1 MTSTAVLFVD
11 SKEQFE
17 GQTLACTRI
26 IDVPL
31 VKRNVIDLR
40 RAGFANIFVVMDE
53 RTAELEA
60 VLDDIRRTNFQRSTF
75 SDTDWRDAI
84 RATGD
89 DDVLVFTSDRLS
101 EYRLL
106 HNFAAL
112 SPGNGF
118 DSFIAVDIKD
128 IDAPSNAEQRFHLN
142 DGEVISDEEFGA
154 APIARQ
160 LGLYRIPA
168 AAVASFESP
177 DPVYLA
183 ERAEKHRQDGRTE
196 LFDVGNGFVE
206 KIDSRA
212 SVRRAERRLIR
223 YIWKSTDGMYARRNK
238 SILRP
243 ILPYIFK
250 LPITPNMVSLM
261 GVIISVYSG
270 YLFSRG
276 GYFYAVAAALVTYVS
291 ALLDHVDGS
300 IARIKSKESDF
311 GAHFDTLCDFVFY
324 ISFGLGLT
332 AGLYRASGNPFYIWL
347 GVAALFGTLTSL
359 IMTSYAR
366 NTRATNASAY
376 AAEAHK
382 KYETRSQV
390 TRIGRRIY
398 FVIRR
403 PVVPYFIIFFS
414 IVNLLPFVLFMTA
427 LSANLFWMFH
437 VYTNTL
443 FSPVKKLK
451 SDRE

>member
-17 GQTLACTRI
+17 GRTLACTRI

-53 RTAELEA
+53 RTAEIEA
-60 VLDDIRRTNFQRSTF
+60 VLDDIRRTQFKRCTF
-75 SDTDWRDAI
+75 TGDDWRNAI
-84 RATGD
+84 SETGD
-89 DDVLVFTSDRLS
+89 DDVVVFTSDRLS
-101 EYRLL
+101 EYRFL
-106 HNFAAL
+106 HNFADVKLAD
-112 SPGNGF
+112 GH
-118 DSFIAVDIKD
+118 DAVIAVDIKD
-128 IDAPSNAEQRFHLN
+128 IDAPSNAERRFHLN
-142 DGEVISDEEFGA
+142 DGQVITADAFA
-154 APIARQ
+154 AEPQARE
-160 LGLYRIPA
+160 LGIYRMPA
-168 AAVASFESP
+168 ADVAAFESSGP
-177 DPVYLA
+177 EYLA
-183 ERAEKHRQDGRTE
+183 QRAKEYSEQRRVE
-196 LFDVGNGFVE
+196 LFEVGNGFVE
-206 KIDSRA
+206 KIESRDSL
-212 SVRRAERRLIR
+212 RRAERRLIR

-238 SILRP
+238 RILKP

-250 LPITPNMVSLM
+250 TPITPNMVSLI
-261 GVIISVYSG
+261 GVIVSVYSG

-276 GYFYAVAAALVTYVS
+276 EYLYAVAAALVTYLS
-291 ALLDHVDGS
+291 ALLDHIDGA

-311 GAHFDTLCDFVFY
+311 GAHFDTLCDYVFY
-324 ISFGLGLT
+324 VSFGLGMT
-332 AGLYRASGNPFYIWL
+332 AGLYRASGNAFYIWL
-347 GVAALFGTLTSL
+347 GVAALFGTITSL

-366 NTRATNASAY
+366 NTRATNASTY

-414 IVNLLPFVLFMTA
+414 IVHLLPFVLFMTA

>member
-1 MTSTAVLFVD
+1 MTSTAVLFVN
-11 SKEQFE
+11 SQEQFE
-17 GQTLACTRI
+17 GQTLACFRI
-26 IDVPL
+26 TDVPL

-40 RAGFANIFVVMDE
+40 RAGFATIFVVMDE

-60 VLDDIRRTNFQRSTF
+60 VLDDIRRTSFQRCTF

-84 RATGD
+84 RTTCD

-106 HNFAAL
+106 HNFATMT
-112 SPGNGF
+112 PGNGF
-118 DSFIAVDIKD
+118 DSVIAVDIKD
-128 IDAPSNAEQRFHLN
+128 IDSPSNAERRFHLN
-142 DGEVISDEEFGA
+142 DGQVITDEEFA
-154 APIARQ
+154 AIPIARE
-160 LGLYRIPA
+160 LGLYRMPA
-168 AAVASFESP
+168 ADVASFESP
-177 DPVYLA
+177 EPEYIA
-183 ERAEKHRQDGRTE
+183 ERAAAYRKNGRVE
-196 LFDVGNGFVE
+196 LFEVGNGFVE
-206 KIDSRA
+206 KIESRD

-238 SILRP
+238 RILKP

-250 LPITPNMVSLM
+250 TPITPNMVSLI
-261 GVIISVYSG
+261 GVIVSIYSG

-276 GYFYAVAAALVTYVS
+276 GYFYGVVAALVTYLS
-291 ALLDHVDGS
+291 ALLDHVDGA

-311 GAHFDTLCDFVFY
+311 GAHFDTLCDYVFY
-324 ISFGLGLT
+324 VSFGLGVT

-347 GVAALFGTLTSL
+347 GVAALFGTITSL

-366 NTRATNASAY
+366 NTRATNASTY

-414 IVNLLPFVLFMTA
+414 IVHLLPFVLFMTA